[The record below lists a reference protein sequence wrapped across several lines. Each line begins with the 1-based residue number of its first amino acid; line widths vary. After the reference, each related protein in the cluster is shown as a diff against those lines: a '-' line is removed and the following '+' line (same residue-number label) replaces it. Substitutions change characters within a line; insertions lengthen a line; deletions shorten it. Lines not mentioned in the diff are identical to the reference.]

1 MKKYQLWI
9 PNLILLLAFVT
20 SLLVL
25 GWIRP
30 PASTVEAKEGYLDLS
45 NWDFSNNKSVE
56 LKGEWAFYPDEFIRP
71 STSDEKLNAAETF
84 LQLPSGRKDMETVI
98 GRSPANITG
107 TLQLKIRLPEGSNTY
122 GIRSRIV
129 LSAYELYVNGLSKT
143 TVGKIGTDK
152 KTSLPMYQNK
162 DVYFVQNN
170 ETLEILYHTADY
182 HLGDGAI
189 MPPILGLSSHISDQ
203 ASLNTGRDLCLF
215 GMLFIMAIY
224 HLGLYWMRRGDSTP
238 LYFGIFCLC
247 FGIRTLLVNERFL
260 PSHFPV
266 SIITYGK
273 IGYICVF
280 IGFSALCIYLY
291 HALQGIFS
299 RRFKQLAVGIG
310 AIASF
315 LSLLLP
321 YKYLDPVLIAY
332 ALIGVP
338 LLGYSLY
345 RLIIS
350 VLKRREF
357 AGSILIGYVCLSMTL
372 INDLIYQITMLN
384 RPSMIP
390 LGIAVFT
397 LSQAYTLSAKF
408 SNAFSHAEQL
418 SEENAEMTDQLR
430 HINTN
435 LEKMVE
441 IRTLDLRNALR
452 EVEALSKT
460 DYLTKLPNRRMI
472 IEYIEKA
479 SENGLCLALADIDKF
494 KQVNDTY
501 GHDVGDQVLIE
512 ISEVVQIA
520 LGDQGIVGR
529 WGGEEF
535 LMVLYTP
542 HLEEASSLCE
552 MVRSAVAN
560 MCFTEKS
567 LSVTITVGVAKRRPE
582 TTIDLDIANA
592 DAALYQ
598 GKIKGRNQC
607 QLHSS

>member
-9 PNLILLLAFVT
+9 PNLILLFAFVT

-30 PASTVEAKEGYLDLS
+30 PASVVEAKKGYLDLS

-56 LKGEWAFYPDEFIRP
+56 LKGEWAFYPDKFIRP
-71 STSDEKLNAAETF
+71 ETSDGNIGTGKVF
-84 LQLPSGRKDMETVI
+84 LQLPSGREDMAAVI
-98 GRSPANITG
+98 GKSPEKITG
-107 TLQLKIRLPEGSNTY
+107 TLQLKVRLPEGSSTY

-129 LSAYELYVNGLSKT
+129 LSSYDLYVNGLLKT

-162 DVYFVQNN
+162 DIYFVQDN

-189 MPPILGLSSHISDQ
+189 MPPILGLSSQISDQ
-203 ASLNTGRDLCLF
+203 ASMNTGRDLCLF

-273 IGYICVF
+273 LGYICVF

-291 HALQGIFS
+291 HALQGTFTH
-299 RRFKQLAVGIG
+299 RFKQLAVGIG
-310 AIASF
+310 AIASL

-321 YKYLDPVLIAY
+321 YKYLDFILIAY
-332 ALIGVP
+332 ALIGIP
-338 LLGYSLY
+338 LLVYSLY
-345 RLIIS
+345 RLINA

-357 AGSILIGYVCLSMTL
+357 AGSILIGYVCLSMTF

-397 LSQAYTLSAKF
+397 LSQAYTLSARF

-441 IRTLDLRNALR
+441 MRTLDLRNALR

-460 DYLTKLPNRRMI
+460 DYLTKLPNRRMM
-472 IEYIEKA
+472 IESIEKTT
-479 SENGLCLALADIDKF
+479 ENGLCLALADIDKF

-501 GHDVGDQVLIE
+501 GHDLGDQVLIE
-512 ISEVVQIA
+512 ISKVVQMT
-520 LGDQGIVGR
+520 LGDRGIVGR

-535 LMVLYTP
+535 LIVLYTS
-542 HLEEASSLCE
+542 HLEEALSLCE
-552 MVRSAVAN
+552 MVRSAVAD
-560 MCFTEKS
+560 MCFTDKS
-567 LSVTITVGVAKRRPE
+567 LSVTITVGLAKHRPE
-582 TTIDLDIANA
+582 NTIDIDIANA

-598 GKIKGRNQC
+598 GKLKGRNQC
-607 QLHSS
+607 QLYPS